1 MTSDT
6 KLSRRSY
13 LASQAAIAATA
24 TALPSAALAHAD
36 LDPVSSGP
44 VNWRTATAAD
54 LQRFIGDRFRV
65 MSPDGSV
72 TVLHLIDVEARPFGP
87 DAPADLPRA
96 EAVSAVFDSPDKA
109 PLVETGHMTRRISH
123 MHLGSADLFLGPVHT
138 RDGSDLLEL
147 TLS

>member
-6 KLSRRSY
+6 KLSRRGY
-13 LASQAAIAATA
+13 LASQAAVAAA
-24 TALPSAALAHAD
+24 AAALPSASLARTSPEPAAT
-36 LDPVSSGP
+36 GP
-44 VNWRTATAAD
+44 VDWRTATAAD
-54 LQRFIGDRFRV
+54 LQRFVGDRFRV
-65 MSPDGSV
+65 TSPDGTV